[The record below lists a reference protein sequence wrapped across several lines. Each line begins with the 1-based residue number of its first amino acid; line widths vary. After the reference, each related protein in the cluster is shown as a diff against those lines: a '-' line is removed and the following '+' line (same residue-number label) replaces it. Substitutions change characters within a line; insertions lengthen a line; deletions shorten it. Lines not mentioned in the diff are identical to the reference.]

1 MLTLG
6 VCSWGSCVYEG
17 FIYERHEKV
26 WNEKK
31 TSTSLHWTVSK
42 SGSVAYKLKL
52 PPLLAGV
59 HNIFHVSQIKKCLK
73 EPMDVVLPK
82 VAPLE
87 ADLTYPEHPV
97 KILDQKDCVT

>member
-1 MLTLG
+1 
-6 VCSWGSCVYEG
+6 
-17 FIYERHEKV
+17 
-26 WNEKK
+26 
-31 TSTSLHWTVSK
+31 
-42 SGSVAYKLKL
+42 VAYKLKL

-87 ADLTYPEHPV
+87 DDLTYPEHPV